1 MRKRSPVR
9 QLVRRSANA
18 FDRLREAGLA
28 TCSVCGSASVEKAV
42 MAPKVMGTKAETP
55 SSSTAEPDT
64 DERPLSAPATAF
76 EKKIMEL
83 RQYVETHAED
93 VGTRFAEEARAIH
106 DGDAARALDLRQG
119 APRRRQVAGRR
130 RNSRCPPALA
140 PRTGQLIDQTFVMF
154 PLTGRPRLTAR
165 RTVAVARTARVD
177 NASPIRSSK
186 LVEATG
192 RTQPST
198 HVTPPSHWTDSC
210 PAW

>member
-1 MRKRSPVR
+1 MILYTVKCENGHQFDSWFE
-9 QLVRRSANA
+9 SANA

-106 DGDAARALDLRQG
+106 DGDAPERSIYGKAHPEDARSLAEDGIPVVPLPW
-119 APRRRQVAGRR
+119 PRE
-130 RNSRCPPALA
+130 
-140 PRTGQLIDQTFVMF
+140 
-154 PLTGRPRLTAR
+154 
-165 RTVAVARTARVD
+165 RV
-177 NASPIRSSK
+177 N
-186 LVEATG
+186 
-192 RTQPST
+192 
-198 HVTPPSHWTDSC
+198 
-210 PAW
+210 